1 MTKQELQERLNKLAT
16 EIRAM
21 ADKFNAQ
28 EKRWA
33 DAAEKTAW
41 DKLNTDY
48 NEVRSK
54 LDEMIEA
61 EAVEARAA
69 SLSQQLA
76 ESPPRAAG
84 LPGRE
89 NFDGRQERERDS
101 EERSGLPSDEQQAL
115 ALQGF
120 FRAQMGYGIEE
131 RHYNAMRACRMH
143 PGQPAITFRGAPT
156 PVIRQL
162 QRQVRCCRSK
172 SPSDLIYDNP
182 SEFERRAM
190 STYQMSGG
198 GALVG
203 SSLVRALEINMLAF
217 GGMRQV
223 ADILVTPSGDEM
235 SWPTADDTGNEGSQ
249 IGENESVGTNTQ
261 PTTGRIVWRAYKFT
275 SLPVLVD
282 YALLEDAPYD
292 LPAVIGGMLGE
303 RLGRVTNRKY
313 TNGGG
318 NGTATGL
325 ITAASQGT
333 TASSTVSYDDI
344 IKLEHSVDPA
354 YRGNGQYM
362 MHDTILQAVR
372 LLKDSYGQYL
382 WMNGVDVGSP
392 DMLNKRPLTIN
403 QHMDSTTTSGKKPLV
418 FGDLSK
424 YKIRR
429 VGEMRLY
436 RLQERYRDTDQDGFV
451 ALIREDG
458 NLLNAGTNAVKY
470 LAMT

>member
-1 MTKQELQERLNKLAT
+1 MTKQELQELLNKRAT

-21 ADKFNAQ
+21 ADKFNAN

-33 DAAEKTAW
+33 DAEQKAAW

-48 NEVRSK
+48 NETRSK
-54 LDEMIEA
+54 LDAIIEA
-61 EAVEARAA
+61 EEVEARATDVGRFA
-69 SLSQQLA
+69 EESQN
-76 ESPPRAAG
+76 RDAG

-89 NFDGRQERERDS
+89 DFDGRQQRETDESRSNGPS
-101 EERSGLPSDEQQAL
+101 EEQQAF

-120 FRAQMGYGIEE
+120 FRSQLGQPIEQ
-131 RHYNAMRACRMH
+131 RHADAMRACRMH
-143 PGQPAITFRGAPT
+143 PGQRELRFNCAPAHVLR
-156 PVIRQL
+156 RM
-162 QRQVRCCRSK
+162 QRQVRNRRFESA
-172 SPSDLIYDNP
+172 SDLIYEP
-182 SEFERRAM
+182 ASEFERRAM

-203 SSLVRALEINMLAF
+203 STLVRSLEINMLAF

-223 ADILVTPSGDEM
+223 ADILVTPTGEEM
-235 SWPTADDTGNEGSQ
+235 SWPTVDDTGNAGAQ

-261 PTTGRIVWRAYKFT
+261 PTTGRVVWRSYKFT
-275 SLPVLVD
+275 SLPVLID
-282 YALLEDAPYD
+282 YSLLQDAPYD
-292 LPAVIGGMLGE
+292 LPAVIGGLLGE
-303 RLGRVTNRKY
+303 RLGRITNRKY
-313 TNGGG
+313 TYGGG
-318 NGTATGL
+318 NGTPTG
-325 ITAASQGT
+325 ITVAAGQGT
-333 TASSTVSYDDI
+333 TASTSISYDDI

-362 MHDTILQAVR
+362 MHDTILQSVR

-382 WMNGVDVGSP
+382 WMNGVDVGKP
-392 DMLNKRPLTIN
+392 DTLNKRPLTIN
-403 QHMDSTTTSGKKPLV
+403 QDMDSTTTSGKKPLL

-436 RLQERYRDTDQDGFV
+436 RLEERYRDTDQDGFI